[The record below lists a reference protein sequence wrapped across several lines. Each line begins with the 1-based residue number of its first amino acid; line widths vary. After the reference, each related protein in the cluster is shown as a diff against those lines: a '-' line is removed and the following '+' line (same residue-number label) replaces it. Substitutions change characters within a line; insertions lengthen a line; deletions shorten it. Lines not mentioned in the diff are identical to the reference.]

1 MRDGAGT
8 MVRVAEVA
16 VGDRMR
22 IRPGEKI
29 PTDGEV
35 VDGASA
41 VDESMLTGESTPVDK
56 APVRRGRRECA
67 ASVGRAR

>member
-1 MRDGAGT
+1 MELGAKEARVIRDGA
-8 MVRVAEVA
+8 EVMIPA
-16 VGDRMR
+16 DQVQARDLLP

-41 VDESMLTGESTPVDK
+41 VDESMLT
-56 APVRRGRRECA
+56 R
-67 ASVGRAR
+67 